1 MHRAS
6 PIGYGHARM
15 SSSYDALFFTGDEKQ
30 WELWEERFMA
40 YMRQK
45 KLHDIID
52 PANQNAQV
60 NQNKNAEA
68 YSELVRC
75 LDDRS
80 LGLIMR
86 DAKNDGRKAMKILK
100 SHYAG
105 SGKPRI
111 IMLYNQLTSL
121 RKSPDEDITDYIIK
135 AETLA
140 AQVKSAGAQLDESLL
155 IAMVLKGLPSE
166 YHTFSL
172 LISQNEKIIT
182 FQEFKVSL
190 RNFEENEKSSSVS
203 DSDHV
208 LKAASRFN
216 RRGGNSSAGKGNR
229 GGNSSGKP
237 QKCFKCGA
245 EGHKSSDKICP
256 NNIPGIYCS
265 ICDSYSHPEN
275 KCRKKR
281 NSNATNRDSA
291 KVAQHTTKVVP
302 SEFHSFHF
310 KVSDT
315 DFVVDDSLLIDSGAT
330 SHIINEQSLFTSFD
344 EDFIPENHTVE
355 LADGRKITSLA
366 EKRGTVLIFFRNT
379 HGELCEIFLNKVL
392 YMPTFPMNIF
402 SVNTVTKKGSSV
414 CFYPSYAELITPNGT
429 VFEINCDTD
438 LYFLK
443 FYRGSTQTTRIN
455 VVRNLQSWHKV
466 LGHCNKD
473 DIVKLQ
479 YLVDGMKIDGKK
491 DFVCEPCI
499 LGKHTQTFNREPS
512 QRATQPLEFVSTDVC
527 GPITPVS
534 SNGFEY
540 AISFTD
546 NYSGYIFLYF
556 IKKKSDAARALQKF
570 LADVSIIGNVRNLL
584 NLVPEAHIRKLRSD
598 NGGEFMGT
606 EFKDILLKNKIRHE
620 QCAPYSPHQNG
631 IAERGWRTLFEAAR
645 SSLVETTLPKS
656 LWTYALMNAAHVR
669 NRCLQKRTQQTPYF
683 MLTGRKPDLSILH
696 IFGTICYTYEQNK
709 KKLDDRSKR
718 GLFVGYD
725 RESPSY
731 MVYHEDTRRVQ
742 RCRCVKFTDLFTL
755 DQDESSK
762 DPNMVKDVVT
772 ENVVET
778 PKMVKNVVTENVVK
792 NPKMVK
798 NVETEN
804 VVEPPMIES
813 VEVVDVNPDVDTD
826 IDDVISLPQN
836 NDLQSSINDPIVP
849 IKTESDSDE
858 NDSSTRR
865 HRNPPSYLR
874 DYVCMMSSTK
884 IPTSYNQ
891 AMSSNDADE
900 WKQAMDD
907 EINSLIV
914 NKTYDLVPLPEGKKP
929 VGGRWVFNIKDGPDE
944 SEVFKARFVAKGFT
958 QVKGMDYFETFSPT
972 VKMTSIRV
980 FMQLAAEYDLFIS
993 QMDVKTAF
1001 LNAPI
1006 DCEIYVQQPK
1016 GYEKPGGLVCKLNK
1030 SLYGLKQSGRNWNN
1044 TLNKFFSENE
1054 FTQSRVDPCVYFRKS
1069 DDMCVAIIVVWVD
1082 DLIIGTREVELLNE
1096 IKGLLKSRFKMKDLG
1111 PLKYFLGIEFT
1122 QEKGSIKLSQSH
1134 YAKKLLSK
1142 FGMMDA
1148 KPRSTP
1154 CEPKPEI
1161 TNGETNPLNVKY
1173 REVVGSLIY
1182 LMTCTRPDLSWTVTR
1197 LSQKLENPGPVEWI
1211 MLRHVL
1217 QYIKGSITCMWSHLS
1232 KVSQ

>member
-1 MHRAS
+1 
-6 PIGYGHARM
+6 
-15 SSSYDALFFTGDEKQ
+15 
-30 WELWEERFMA
+30 
-40 YMRQK
+40 
-45 KLHDIID
+45 
-52 PANQNAQV
+52 
-60 NQNKNAEA
+60 
-68 YSELVRC
+68 
-75 LDDRS
+75 
-80 LGLIMR
+80 
-86 DAKNDGRKAMKILK
+86 
-100 SHYAG
+100 
-105 SGKPRI
+105 
-111 IMLYNQLTSL
+111 
-121 RKSPDEDITDYIIK
+121 
-135 AETLA
+135 
-140 AQVKSAGAQLDESLL
+140 
-155 IAMVLKGLPSE
+155 
-166 YHTFSL
+166 
-172 LISQNEKIIT
+172 
-182 FQEFKVSL
+182 
-190 RNFEENEKSSSVS
+190 
-203 DSDHV
+203 
-208 LKAASRFN
+208 
-216 RRGGNSSAGKGNR
+216 
-229 GGNSSGKP
+229 
-237 QKCFKCGA
+237 
-245 EGHKSSDKICP
+245 
-256 NNIPGIYCS
+256 
-265 ICDSYSHPEN
+265 
-275 KCRKKR
+275 
-281 NSNATNRDSA
+281 
-291 KVAQHTTKVVP
+291 
-302 SEFHSFHF
+302 
-310 KVSDT
+310 
-315 DFVVDDSLLIDSGAT
+315 
-330 SHIINEQSLFTSFD
+330 
-344 EDFIPENHTVE
+344 
-355 LADGRKITSLA
+355 
-366 EKRGTVLIFFRNT
+366 
-379 HGELCEIFLNKVL
+379 
-392 YMPTFPMNIF
+392 MPTFPMNIF

-731 MVYHEDTRRVQ
+731 LVYHEDTRRVQ

-865 HRNPPSYLR
+865 HRNAPSYLR